1 MANRFFLATLAAA
14 GVAAGSLAACASPAG
29 FTPVLAARQGAEDR
43 APQRQRERRPR
54 LRTVGEPGRVA
65 AADFT
70 FARTAREEGLAA
82 AASASVAPGALLHL
96 RSGPLDAPRW
106 IGQLAA
112 DAPAG
117 QWAPDSVWSSC
128 DGTLAVSQGRY
139 RQEDGIVGTYVRVW
153 ALQGDRRYKWTYHLA
168 SPDSPQPPPEPAR
181 ATPGGPD
188 VIVVETINSLTGRV
202 ADCPQRGAARPAA
215 PQVPPANA
223 AFAGGGTS
231 DDATL
236 AWTFE
241 HRSNGERVFTADYL
255 RDGRWQRAAE
265 LRAAPS
271 PATSGGA
278 AG

>member
-1 MANRFFLATLAAA
+1 MANRFFLATFVAV
-14 GVAAGSLAACASPAG
+14 GVAAGSLAACSSPAG
-29 FTPVLAARQGAEDR
+29 FTPVLAARQGADER

-54 LRTVGEPGRVA
+54 LRSVGEPGRVA

-70 FARTAREEGLAA
+70 YARTAREEGLAA

-96 RSGPLDAPRW
+96 AAGPIEAGRW

-112 DAPAG
+112 DAWPG

-139 RQEDGIVGTYVRVW
+139 RLADGLVGTYVRVW
-153 ALQGDRRYKWTYHLA
+153 ALQGDRRYKWTYDLA
-168 SPDSPQPPPEPAR
+168 SPDNPQPPPEPAR
-181 ATPGGPD
+181 DVPGGPD
-188 VIVVETINSLTGRV
+188 VIVVETLNSLTGRV

-215 PQVPPANA
+215 VQAPPANA
-223 AFAGGGTS
+223 ALAGGGTS

-241 HRSNGERVFTADYL
+241 HRANGERVFTADYL
-255 RDGRWQRAAE
+255 RDGRWQRAVE
-265 LRAAPS
+265 LRAAP
-271 PATSGGA
+271 AAVEGGA
-278 AG
+278 NG